1 MRPFLSLLALAALV
15 SAPAAEAQK
24 RAFPYFASIRA
35 SKARMRTG
43 PGRNYPASWLYVRPD
58 LPVRVLASYKE
69 WRKVEDPGG
78 TTGWMQGNLLADDR
92 TAIVLSSEATLH
104 AAPEAGAKLLYRAAP
119 GVVGRLSKC
128 ARGWCLFDVHGRV
141 GYVEANRLW
150 GVEPNEAVP

>member
-1 MRPFLSLLALAALV
+1 MRRLMLVLAATGLV
-15 SAPAAEAQK
+15 AAPGAEAQK
-24 RAFPYFASIRA
+24 RAYPYFASIRA
-35 SKARMRTG
+35 TKARMRKG

-58 LPVRVLASYKE
+58 LPVRVLDSYKE

-78 TTGWMQGNLLADDR
+78 TTGWMQGNLLSDDR
-92 TAIVLSSEATLH
+92 TAIVLGSEATLH
-104 AAPEAGAKLLYRAAP
+104 AAPDPGAKLLYRAAP

-150 GVEPNEAVP
+150 GVEPQEAVP